1 MSWKMF
7 GQIVL
12 LMVIG
17 VLILMFMKCAMLK
30 CPIMGKYMRGYCS
43 TYPAPK

>member
-12 LMVIG
+12 LIIIG
-17 VLILMFMKCAMLK
+17 ALVLMFMKCAMIQ
-30 CPIMGKYMRGYCS
+30 CPIMGKYMKACPTCASQR
-43 TYPAPK
+43 